1 MGLESSYLSKIRSR
15 QSIPFKEL
23 FKLCEKEKIDISL
36 LMNGKEIKI
45 NMNYKLKILNII
57 ENANDKEL
65 EIYYY
70 MLKAE
75 ELRIEKNIPV
85 LL

>member
-1 MGLESSYLSKIRSR
+1 MY
-15 QSIPFKEL
+15 
-23 FKLCEKEKIDISL
+23 
-36 LMNGKEIKI
+36 GKEIKI

-65 EIYYY
+65 EIYYH

-75 ELRIEKNIPV
+75 ELKIK
-85 LL
+85 